1 MSDVSDLRDTIIPKS
16 DQLNADQLIGGSI
29 VIQITAVS
37 RATDE
42 KQPLVVHYAG
52 ENGRPWKPC
61 LSMRKILVAAW
72 GADGNSWIGNRVELF
87 NDETVVYGGQQV
99 GGIRI
104 KGMSGIKSD
113 ATFYITEKRGKKTK
127 VSIKMLQIEH
137 DFNELLEIAA
147 EQGIDALKAAWGSI
161 PPNIRARDFNNE
173 CPVQFKE
180 IANAASSK

>member
-1 MSDVSDLRDTIIPKS
+1 MSDVSNLRDTIIPKS

-37 RATDE
+37 RANDE
-42 KQPLVVHYAG
+42 KQPLIVHYAG

-72 GADGNSWIGNRVELF
+72 GADGNSWVGNYVELF
-87 NDETVVYGGQQV
+87 NDETVSYGGQQV

-113 ATFYITEKRGKKTK
+113 ATFLITEKRGKKTK
-127 VSIKMLQIEH
+127 VIIKKLPDQ
-137 DFNELLEIAA
+137 DFNALLETAA
-147 EQGIDALKAAWGSI
+147 AKGIDALKAAWGSI

-173 CPVQFKE
+173 CPPQLKE